1 MLNSGTIRQLEHALN
16 YRSANH
22 KAIANNIANADTPN
36 YKAKTVEFRD
46 TFNETLKAYRTD
58 AKHVPFSS
66 ERNSSP
72 SYRVRTNQDTSYSH
86 NGNNVDVDKEMSQLA
101 ENQLHYQALVQRM
114 NGKMNSMKMV
124 LKGGR

>member
-1 MLNSGTIRQLEHALN
+1 MLDSGMIRHLEHALN
-16 YRSANH
+16 YRSANQ

-36 YKAKTVEFRD
+36 YKAKSVEFRQ
-46 TFNETLKAYRTD
+46 TFNESLKAYRTD

-66 ERNSSP
+66 ESNSTS
-72 SYRVRTNQDTSYSH
+72 SHQIRTNQNSSYSH
-86 NGNNVDVDKEMSQLA
+86 NGNNVDVDQEMAKLA
-101 ENQLHYQALVQRM
+101 ENQLHYQALVQRL

>member
-1 MLNSGTIRQLEHALN
+1 MLDSGMIRHLEHALN

-36 YKAKTVEFRD
+36 YKAKSVAFKQ
-46 TFNETLKAYRTD
+46 TFNESLKAYRTD

-66 ERNSSP
+66 EAGSTSS
-72 SYRVRTNQDTSYSH
+72 YQIRTNQNSSYSH
-86 NGNNVDVDKEMSQLA
+86 NGNNVDVDQEMAKLA
-101 ENQLHYQALVQRM
+101 ENQLHYQALVQRL